1 MIKQR
6 INKTSDIEKAVAWVR
21 NNVEKAIG
29 KRQWIDVIL
38 ESNASPSVI
47 QRSKFHAM
55 LNDVNRQGVG
65 QIGLTNLD
73 MRKYDYDECKT
84 LMVKWFLTEK
94 KLNGDKLKRS
104 VNPRVILDPMYG
116 DAVYLRPST
125 KDFDTALISE
135 FVEFIYSV
143 GAQLGVR
150 WSEPALKEYQ
160 SYKEFQNG

>member
-6 INKTSDIEKAVAWVR
+6 INKSSDIEKAVSWVR
-21 NNVEKAIG
+21 NNMEKAIG

-65 QIGLTNLD
+65 QIGLTHLD

-94 KLNGDKLKRS
+94 KLSGDELKRS

-143 GAQLGVR
+143 GAHLGVR

-160 SYKEFQNG
+160 SYRELNK